1 VLAVVGEVAPVQ
13 AAYIHR
19 PGYRWHRIWFLGAKA
34 RIAWRE
40 GSAKVKRARADE
52 LETEYAALLARYGEV
67 EASQWTEMQVLK
79 GDIARYREHV
89 DTD

>member
-1 VLAVVGEVAPVQ
+1 MAPVQ

-19 PGYRWHRIWFLGAKA
+19 PGYCWHRIWFLGAKA
-34 RIAWRE
+34 RIVWRE

-52 LETEYAALLARYGEV
+52 LETEYAALLARYGVV
-67 EASQWTEMQVLK
+67 EASQWKEMQVRNE
-79 GDIARYREHV
+79 DIARYREHV